1 MVQNGGKPLV
11 RILIGERV
19 YVSSK
24 SEGRWMVSKTLSL
37 ISIGERRNCTP
48 PYKKGGRAC
57 KSREWQLRLDTG
69 VIVWQRGE
77 RQVAEDY
84 TPSRP
89 FVGHQRRREVYKHNL
104 PVATSAVMEIVR
116 PAPERTRLAA
126 REGQKTE
133 NVVTSPEK

>member
-1 MVQNGGKPLV
+1 MKGVTV
-11 RILIGERV
+11 
-19 YVSSK
+19 
-24 SEGRWMVSKTLSL
+24 
-37 ISIGERRNCTP
+37 P
-48 PYKKGGRAC
+48 PTKKGGRAC
-57 KSREWQLRLDTG
+57 KSREWQLRLYIG

-77 RQVAEDY
+77 RQVAAEY

-126 REGQKTE
+126 REEQKTE
-133 NVVTSPEK
+133 NAVAFAENRSRFLASFSVPTY